1 MIKSIIGSFVLLVAL
16 FNLAIAIAGPVAVDD
31 ATAHS
36 SPLIFANE
44 PRFAGF
50 SNNAVAADS
59 GLAGM
64 HEACRSTYGVDARMC
79 LDIEVF
85 KTPGLKSVSAVEKG
99 WLQPTSYLS
108 GDNPGALSCNGWSVN
123 TGSAATWLTGD
134 MQIIYGSKHYGGNRY
149 DSRHR
154 AGNYCEGLLPGVLTA
169 RRFRL

>member
-1 MIKSIIGSFVLLVAL
+1 MIKNFISLFVLLVAL
-16 FNLAIAIAGPVAVDD
+16 FNVTKTVSGPVAEDHN
-31 ATAHS
+31 TARG
-36 SPLIFANE
+36 SPLIIATE

-50 SNNAVAADS
+50 SNNAVAADA

-64 HEACRSTYGVDARMC
+64 HAACRSSYGAGARMC

-85 KTPGLKSVSAVEKG
+85 KTPGLKSVSSVDKG

-108 GDNPGALSCNGWSVN
+108 GDNPGALSCNGWSVS

-154 AGNYCEGLLPGVLTA
+154 AGNHCEGLLPVVCCK
-169 RRFRL
+169 